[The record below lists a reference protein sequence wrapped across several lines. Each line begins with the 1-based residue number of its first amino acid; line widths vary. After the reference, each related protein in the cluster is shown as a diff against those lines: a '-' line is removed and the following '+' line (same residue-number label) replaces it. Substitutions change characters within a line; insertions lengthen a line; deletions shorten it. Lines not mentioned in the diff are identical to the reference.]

1 MRDHYDFT
9 NSRKNPY
16 FSRLKKQVTIRLGT
30 DVVDYFKDLA
40 EETGI
45 PYQSLIDLYLRDC
58 AHNHRKLELKW
69 KLPAEQE
76 D

>member
-1 MRDHYDFT
+1 MRDNYDFSK
-9 NSRKNPY
+9 SRKNPY

-58 AHNHRKLELKW
+58 AHKIGRAHV
-69 KLPAEQE
+69 
-76 D
+76 